1 MLIDNFI
8 LYSLSVYWF
17 YHLVSRSDIME
28 RPRNWAFRVFPDTVV
43 YPLNCSYCM
52 TFWIG
57 VLGGLPFMYNLV
69 GLAAVPI
76 CLFAAP
82 TFNLVLDLG
91 VKALIK
97 VNEESKTVTTSTYV
111 TRTYGDSNG

>member
-1 MLIDNFI
+1 
-8 LYSLSVYWF
+8 
-17 YHLVSRSDIME
+17 
-28 RPRNWAFRVFPDTVV
+28 
-43 YPLNCSYCM
+43 
-52 TFWIG
+52 
-57 VLGGLPFMYNLV
+57 MYNLV